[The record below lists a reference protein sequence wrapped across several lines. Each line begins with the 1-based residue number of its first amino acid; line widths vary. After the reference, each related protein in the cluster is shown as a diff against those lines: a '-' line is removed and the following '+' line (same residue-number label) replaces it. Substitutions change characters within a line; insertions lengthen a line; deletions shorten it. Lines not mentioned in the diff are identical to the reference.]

1 MWYVCSFIIAPIKF
15 KVMRSVKDILK
26 SLQQLYYDIKMSVTI
41 IREIVTDTTNTNVVD
56 CLWS

>member
-1 MWYVCSFIIAPIKF
+1 MWYEYSFIIAPIKF

-26 SLQQLYYDIKMSVTI
+26 SLQQLYYDIKMSV
-41 IREIVTDTTNTNVVD
+41 IRDIVTDTTNTNVID

>member
-1 MWYVCSFIIAPIKF
+1 MWYEYSFIIAPIKF

-26 SLQQLYYDIKMSVTI
+26 SLQQLYYDIKTSV
-41 IREIVTDTTNTNVVD
+41 IRDIVTDTTNTNVID